1 MIVLSGMT
9 VLSGINGRFFMF
21 KKLYSYYQNLIHHL
35 NGISG
40 LAPLLLRL
48 IVAPVLIQA
57 GWNKFSSFD
66 STVSWFGNS
75 DWGLGLP
82 MPALLVALTI
92 GAELVGGV
100 LLLLGLLTRL
110 VAIPL
115 MITMLVAI
123 FTVHLPYGWPAIADT
138 SSWLA
143 DGTILLNERVMA
155 SGDKIEAARSLLQQH
170 GNYDWLTSSGKLV
183 ILNNGIEFAAI
194 YFAMLLSL
202 FFSGGGRFVSVDYWL
217 KRYVSHNQTQ
227 AA

>member
-1 MIVLSGMT
+1 
-9 VLSGINGRFFMF
+9 MF
-21 KKLYSYYQNLIHHL
+21 KNIYSFYQNLIRQL
-35 NGISG
+35 ANISG

-57 GWNKFSSFD
+57 GWTKFSSFD

-82 MPALLVALTI
+82 LPALLVSLTI
-92 GAELVGGV
+92 AAELVGGV

-155 SGDKIEAARSLLQQH
+155 SGEKIEAARSLLQQH
-170 GNYDWLTSSGKLV
+170 GNYEWLTSSGKLV

-202 FFSGGGRFVSVDYWL
+202 LFTGGGRFVSLDYWL
-217 KRYVSHNQTQ
+217 KRYVSHNPTLV
-227 AA
+227 AGR

>member
-1 MIVLSGMT
+1 M
-9 VLSGINGRFFMF
+9 
-21 KKLYSYYQNLIHHL
+21 
-35 NGISG
+35 
-40 LAPLLLRL
+40 LLRL
-48 IVAPVLIQA
+48 KQIYIKSLSLFTPLDGVPPLLFRLILAPVLIQA

-82 MPALLVALTI
+82 FPALLVTLTI
-92 GAELVGGV
+92 AAELVGGV

-110 VAIPL
+110 ITIPL

-123 FTVHLPYGWPAIADT
+123 FTVHLPYGWLAIADT

-143 DGTILLNERVMA
+143 DGTILLNERVMDSA
-155 SGDKIEAARSLLQQH
+155 EKIEAARSLLQQH

-202 FFSGGGRFVSVDYWL
+202 FFTGGGRFVSIDYWL
-217 KRYVSHNQTQ
+217 KRMIDRRSSGMRR
-227 AA
+227 

>member
-1 MIVLSGMT
+1 
-9 VLSGINGRFFMF
+9 MF
-21 KKLYSYYQNLIHHL
+21 KQSYSLYLQTTRHL
-35 NGISG
+35 AQVSG
-40 LAPLLLRL
+40 LALLLFRL
-48 IVAPVLIQA
+48 ILAPVLIQA

-82 MPALLVALTI
+82 FPALLVALAI
-92 GAELVGGV
+92 AAELVGGV

-110 VAIPL
+110 IALPL
-115 MITMLVAI
+115 MVTMLVAI

-138 SSWLA
+138 SSWLT
-143 DGTILLNERVMA
+143 DGTVMLNERVMA
-155 SGDKIEAARSLLQQH
+155 SGEKIAAARNLLQQH

-202 FFSGGGRFVSVDYWL
+202 FFSGGGRYVSADYWL
-217 KRYVSHNQTQ
+217 NHYCQQRYSI
-227 AA
+227 AARH

>member
-1 MIVLSGMT
+1 
-9 VLSGINGRFFMF
+9 MF
-21 KKLYSYYQNLIHHL
+21 KTLYLSYQHTISKLSL
-35 NGISG
+35 ISG

-66 STVSWFGNS
+66 DTVAWFGNS

-82 MPALLVALTI
+82 LPALLVTLTI
-92 GAELVGGV
+92 AAELVGGV
-100 LLLLGLLTRL
+100 LLLLGCFTRL

-115 MITMLVAI
+115 MVTMLVAI

-143 DGTILLNERVMA
+143 DGTILHNERVMA
-155 SGDKIEAARSLLQQH
+155 SGEKIEAARSILRQH

-183 ILNNGIEFAAI
+183 ILNNGIEFAAM

-202 FFSGGGRFVSVDYWL
+202 FFTGGGRFVSIDYWVNRLL
-217 KRYVSHNQTQ
+217 KRRISGTSQ
-227 AA
+227 